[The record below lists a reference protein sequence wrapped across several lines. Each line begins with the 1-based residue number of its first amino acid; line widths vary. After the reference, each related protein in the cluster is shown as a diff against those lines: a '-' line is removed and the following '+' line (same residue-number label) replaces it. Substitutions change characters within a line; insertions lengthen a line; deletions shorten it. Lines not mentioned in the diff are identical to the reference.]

1 MQVQCHMSSWRQSKV
16 GVVKIDAAKQMQQ
29 GKNTISDLSQSE
41 VRYVLSTQSPLIK
54 YHQLRYTH
62 EHERKLS
69 LRSNDAIYE
78 HIKKQKAAYK
88 RLYPSRQRTSVI
100 IKLMKAIEQF
110 EKSGLRLAVPSNHLS
125 KSIPDQFRA
134 WKTSTNVARSSKL
147 TNFQT
152 DSENDC
158 SNKIE
163 KTHEDSSITSL
174 KKCASQVSP
183 IVPKTTLRQRQL
195 VPLEYEDKHGSGATS
210 PSTLSP
216 SPPRNKVRRANKT
229 KAQFHSRKV
238 RVDSQVSRRKK
249 LNDGLAVGDSLKKMG
264 HIFPVV
270 LSNGI
275 RVKREREIVPLATPQ
290 FGLYLNE
297 KTKL

>member
-29 GKNTISDLSQSE
+29 HKNTISDLSQSE
-41 VRYVLSTQSPLIK
+41 VRYVLSTQSPLLK

-62 EHERKLS
+62 EHERKLKLG
-69 LRSNDAIYE
+69 LRSNEARRE

-100 IKLMKAIEQF
+100 IKLMKEIEQY
-110 EKSGLRLAVPSNHLS
+110 EKSDLRLAVPSTHLS
-125 KSIPDQFRA
+125 KSIPDQFGA
-134 WKTSTNVARSSKL
+134 WKSNTNVARSSKL

-152 DSENDC
+152 DTENDC

-163 KTHEDSSITSL
+163 KAYKDSNYP
-174 KKCASQVSP
+174 KKCARQVSP
-183 IVPKTTLRQRQL
+183 ILPKTTLRQRQL
-195 VPLEYEDKHGSGATS
+195 VPLECEDEHGSGATS

-216 SPPRNKVRRANKT
+216 SPPRNKVRRANKR
-229 KAQFHSRKV
+229 KVHVHSRKL
-238 RVDSQVSRRKK
+238 RVDFQVPRGKK
-249 LNDGLAVGDSLKKMG
+249 INDGIAVGNSLKKMG

-275 RVKREREIVPLATPQ
+275 RVKREREIVPLTTPQ
-290 FGLYLNE
+290 FGLYL
-297 KTKL
+297 KTS